1 MRLNSIQLLEPLLTK
16 KLLLTGENMHPKKT
30 THEQTISD
38 LKNSAQTVGQLY
50 PALVDKKG
58 NIIDGKHRL
67 KADPKWPTL
76 TIKTIDSEEDRLL
89 ATLVANVC
97 RRKVS
102 SVEKTNILENLGR
115 IYLKKGLNHSQL
127 AKRISEKTG
136 MTYRWVMK
144 YLPDY
149 LKMRPGLGG
158 PKKLKYGKIVK
169 DAALIADKYE
179 LLKKSQKK
187 VVNIVNYSNTNFATI
202 ILDKKFYLKLK
213 EASSALGVNP
223 SVIIN
228 NALLQTLQKVEKLA
242 NENNPSILMCVS
254 K

>member
-1 MRLNSIQLLEPLLTK
+1 M
-16 KLLLTGENMHPKKT
+16 
-30 THEQTISD
+30 
-38 LKNSAQTVGQLY
+38 
-50 PALVDKKG
+50 VDKEG
-58 NIIDGKHRL
+58 NIIDGRHRL
-67 KADPKWPTL
+67 KADPKWPTF
-76 TIKTIDSEEDRLL
+76 TIKTIDSEEDRLI

-102 SVEKTNILENLGR
+102 SIEKTDILENLGR
-115 IYLKKGLNHSQL
+115 IYLKEGLNHSQL

-158 PKKLKYGKIVK
+158 PKKLKCGKIGK
-169 DAALIADKYE
+169 DAASITEKYG
-179 LLKKSQKK
+179 LLRKSQKK

-202 ILDKKFYLKLK
+202 ILDKQFYLKLK
-213 EASSALGVNP
+213 EVSSVLGVNP
-223 SVIIN
+223 NVIIN
-228 NALLQTLQKVEKLA
+228 NALLQTLQAIEKLA
-242 NENNPSILMCVS
+242 NESNPSLLMCVS